1 MSGRKSNQQRRRN
14 NVYDDNAQDIQD
26 RRHCRL
32 QDQQTPRA
40 AYLSRL
46 ICRSPA
52 SVGAYLAFA
61 RVEVIALLTDHRA
74 VVLAVAD
81 ALVARRT
88 LSGTEIDSIIDTEMS
103 A

>member
-1 MSGRKSNQQRRRN
+1 
-14 NVYDDNAQDIQD
+14 
-26 RRHCRL
+26 
-32 QDQQTPRA
+32 
-40 AYLSRL
+40 
-46 ICRSPA
+46 
-52 SVGAYLAFA
+52 VGAYLAFA